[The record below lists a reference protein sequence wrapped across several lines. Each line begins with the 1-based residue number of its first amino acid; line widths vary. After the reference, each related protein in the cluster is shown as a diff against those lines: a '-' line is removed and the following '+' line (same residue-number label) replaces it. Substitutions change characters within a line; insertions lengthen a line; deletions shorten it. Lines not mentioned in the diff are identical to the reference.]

1 MAFLYSMA
9 LQCLKVNRFILRPLS
24 FIGILSL
31 LLLAGACQE
40 PATQKPAPVKAL
52 YFDVPG
58 FIQSQV
64 TLLEQENP
72 GALKSVVENHQ
83 PRERKNLHN
92 LKWSRELAVFAGLDL
107 NKPAFRNTFTV
118 TRRPAAGG
126 GVTETYRQKP
136 GTEGDISLL
145 SVTTGP
151 GQQVRALRAIR
162 NNANPLIASS
172 QELAL
177 TCKDKDGRSRIHT
190 FRIAGRQKPIIF
202 DTLSYLII
210 TEIQ

>member
-1 MAFLYSMA
+1 MA
-9 LQCLKVNRFILRPLS
+9 LRCLKVKRFILRPLS
-24 FIGILSL
+24 FTGILSF

-40 PATQKPAPVKAL
+40 PATQKPAPDQAL

-58 FIQSQV
+58 FIQSQT

-72 GALKSVVENHQ
+72 AALKSVEENHQ
-83 PRERKNLHN
+83 VRERKKLHN
-92 LKWSRELAVFAGLDL
+92 LKWSRELAVFSGLDL
-107 NKPAFRNTFTV
+107 NKPAFRNTFAL
-118 TRRPAAGG
+118 TRRPEAGG
-126 GVTETYRQKP
+126 GVTETYRKKP
-136 GTEGDISLL
+136 GTEGDISLF

-162 NNANPLIASS
+162 NNANPLIASR
-172 QELAL
+172 QELTL
-177 TCKDKDGRSRIHT
+177 TCRFKDGRSRIHT